1 MDRLTLR
8 RSIRALPR
16 TAWLL
21 YAGTFISKFGSF
33 VLVFLAVYLA
43 RVGYSAAQ
51 AGIALSAY
59 GLGALISAPVGGHLA
74 DRLGRRNTIAL
85 SMFLSAAAMLS
96 LSQARGLALIVGLA
110 ALAGFTS
117 ELYRPSAAALL
128 ADLTPAG
135 QRVPAFAM
143 NRLAVN
149 LGFAAGP
156 AVGGFLAERSFMLLF
171 IGDALT
177 SAVFGVV
184 ALAALPHG
192 ERTVEPSG
200 EGSWVR
206 VVLTDK
212 GFLIFLAASVAGALV
227 MVQAFSSFALQVSS
241 RFSSALYGMLISLN
255 GLLVVFLELPIASWT
270 QRRRPRRAMALG
282 FLLLGLGFGITGFA
296 GSPAVLALAVV
307 IWTLGEIAYLPVA
320 GAYVADVAP
329 DHMRG
334 RYQGAWGSTFG
345 VAFVLGP
352 ALGTAFYSVN
362 PLGLWLSCI
371 ALGGLAAI
379 LVLSGPEANR
389 DWTNG
394 VLRD

>member
-1 MDRLTLR
+1 M
-8 RSIRALPR
+8 
-16 TAWLL
+16 
-21 YAGTFISKFGSF
+21 
-33 VLVFLAVYLA
+33 
-43 RVGYSAAQ
+43 
-51 AGIALSAY
+51 
-59 GLGALISAPVGGHLA
+59 
-74 DRLGRRNTIAL
+74 
-85 SMFLSAAAMLS
+85 
-96 LSQARGLALIVGLA
+96 
-110 ALAGFTS
+110 AGFTS
-117 ELYRPSAAALL
+117 ELYRPAAAALL

-334 RYQGAWGSTFG
+334 RYQGAWGSSFG

-352 ALGTAFYSVN
+352 ALGTAFYSVS

>member
-1 MDRLTLR
+1 VDRLTLR
-8 RSIRALPR
+8 RSIRTLPR
-16 TAWLL
+16 AAWLL
-21 YAGTFISKFGSF
+21 YGGTFISKFGSF
-33 VLVFLAVYLA
+33 VLVFLAVYLT

-59 GLGALISAPVGGHLA
+59 GLGALVSAPVGGALA
-74 DRLGRRNTIAL
+74 DRIGRRNTIAL
-85 SMFLSAAAMLS
+85 SMFLSAAAMLG
-96 LSQARGLALIVGLA
+96 LSQARELGLIIGLA

-117 ELYRPSAAALL
+117 ELYRPAAAALL

-171 IGDALT
+171 VGDALT

-192 ERTVEPSG
+192 ERSVEASSG
-200 EGSWVR
+200 DSWVR
-206 VVLTDK
+206 VVLADR
-212 GFLIFLAASVAGALV
+212 GFMIFLAASVAGALV
-227 MVQAFSSFALQVSS
+227 FVQAFSSFALQVSS
-241 RFSSALYGMLISLN
+241 SFSSALYGTLISLN
-255 GLLVVFLELPIASWT
+255 GLLVVLLELPISSLT

-282 FLLLGLGFGITGFA
+282 LALLGLGFGITGFA
-296 GSPAVLALAVV
+296 ASPAILALAVV
-307 IWTLGEIAYLPVA
+307 VWTLGEIAYLPVA

-334 RYQGAWGSTFG
+334 RYQGAWGATFG
-345 VAFVLGP
+345 VAYVLGP
-352 ALGTAFYSVN
+352 ALGTAFYSVS
-362 PLGLWLSCI
+362 PLGLWMSCI

-379 LVLSGPEANR
+379 LVLTGPAANR
-389 DWTNG
+389 DWTNEG
-394 VLRD
+394 LRD

>member
-21 YAGTFISKFGSF
+21 YVGMFISKFGSF
-33 VLVFLAVYLA
+33 VLVFLAVYLV
-43 RVGYSAAQ
+43 RVGHSAAQ

-59 GLGALISAPVGGHLA
+59 GLGALVSAPVGGHLA

-85 SMFLSAAAMLS
+85 SMFLSAAAMLGM
-96 LSQARGLALIVGLA
+96 SQARSLSVIVGLA

-117 ELYRPSAAALL
+117 ELYRPAAAALL

-143 NRLAVN
+143 SRLAVN

-156 AVGGFLAERSFMLLF
+156 AVGGFLAERSFLLLF
-171 IGDALT
+171 VGDALT
-177 SAVFGVV
+177 SAAFGVLALV
-184 ALAALPHG
+184 ALPKGDRSG
-192 ERTVEPSG
+192 EKSG
-200 EGSWVR
+200 EGSWHR
-206 VVLTDK
+206 VVLADR

-227 MVQAFSSFALQVSS
+227 LVQAFSSFALHVSS
-241 RFSSALYGMLISLN
+241 RFSSALYGALISLN
-255 GLLVVFLELPIASWT
+255 GLLVVLLELPIVSWT

-282 FLLLGLGFGITGFA
+282 FLLLGLGFGITGVA
-296 GSPAVLALAVV
+296 GSPAVLVLAVLV
-307 IWTLGEIAYLPVA
+307 WTLGEIAYLPVA

-334 RYQGAWGSTFG
+334 RYQGAWGATFG
-345 VAFVLGP
+345 IAYVLGP

-371 ALGGLAAI
+371 MLGALAAV
-379 LVLSGPEANR
+379 LVLTGPAAKR

-394 VLRD
+394 GVRD